1 MDWKDQIDPLL
12 KVHLE
17 KEIMESIKNKN
28 AYQSSENPGIA
39 QLWIAISNLSKKIFD
54 LDLKFDYLDKT
65 LKEIRENTKKSGISK
80 KTFRKIKKRNQKSYK

>member
-17 KEIMESIKNKN
+17 KEIMESIKNKG
-28 AYQSSENPGIA
+28 AYRSSENPGIA
-39 QLWIAISNLSKKIFD
+39 QLWVAIGNLSKKIFD

-65 LKEIRENTKKSGISK
+65 LKEIRKNTKMERLPK
-80 KTFRKIKKRNQKSYK
+80 KTFRKIKKKPKVL